1 MKRVILPVIITV
13 VIAAAALITATPV
26 ALAGSWTVK
35 ITTVTFSENINTA
48 LRPQVSFGPAT
59 EYFWVVT
66 AHDYYYTMRSG
77 GSITTNNINVNGA
90 AGNFTGFI
98 SWFLINPSNQTVS
111 QGNYTFSSGFGNHT
125 HTFTFS
131 ADQGVRDSGL
141 YKLNLLLSG
150 SAKALG
156 SSPATVAND
165 QRYSWN
171 VP

>member
-1 MKRVILPVIITV
+1 MKKAIFAVIITV
-13 VIAAAALITATPV
+13 VIAAAALVTITPV
-26 ALAGSWTVK
+26 ALAGNWAVK
-35 ITTVTFSENINTA
+35 ITTITFFENIDTA
-48 LRPQVSFGPAT
+48 LRPQVSFGTAT
-59 EYFWVVT
+59 EYYWVVT
-66 AHDYYYTMRSG
+66 AHDYYYIMRSG
-77 GSITTNNINVNGA
+77 GSTTTNNIRVNGA

-111 QGNYTFSSGFGNHT
+111 QGNYTFSGGFGNRT